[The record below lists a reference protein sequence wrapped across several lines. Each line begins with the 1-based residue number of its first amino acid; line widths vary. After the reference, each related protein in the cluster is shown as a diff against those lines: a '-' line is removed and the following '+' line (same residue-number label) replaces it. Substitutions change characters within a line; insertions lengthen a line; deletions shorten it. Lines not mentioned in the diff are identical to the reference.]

1 MNCLYSFRTK
11 NKLESHK
18 RVCENKDFCNII
30 MPSEATKI
38 LEFNKYQ
45 TSEKEPF
52 IVYADIECTIEK
64 FDGGK
69 NNSENSSTKK

>member
-52 IVYADIECTIEK
+52 IVYADI
-64 FDGGK
+64 D
-69 NNSENSSTKK
+69 